1 MYEYYV
7 LPFFLDLG
15 TDSCFS
21 FMFYRF
27 KSFGFSYFYF
37 LCLAWVVQFRIYWNV
52 YTYNLLCWC
61 CDTCV
66 FECWGKVVSKKI
78 FIAAL

>member
-37 LCLAWVVQFRIYWNV
+37 LCLAWSAVSYI
-52 YTYNLLCWC
+52 L
-61 CDTCV
+61 
-66 FECWGKVVSKKI
+66 ECI
-78 FIAAL
+78 HI